1 MNEGGE
7 FVDIGLLLVCNL
19 TAERK
24 WLSSPSNNAAQ
35 KSSIERRHRQ
45 SAIDIS
51 HVVCCCLF
59 PFATHELILYQGA
72 LSVPRC

>member
-35 KSSIERRHRQ
+35 KEFNRKTTQ
-45 SAIDIS
+45 T
-51 HVVCCCLF
+51 VCN
-59 PFATHELILYQGA
+59 
-72 LSVPRC
+72 